1 MRDDVQ
7 ECKPRGVVFPNSL
20 GIIEGRRTMNR
31 MIRSRLPSQR
41 KAAMCLVHYLARGL
55 LACVAALLRANAN
68 AVCPKP
74 RLGTLTGLRTFA
86 YAAKLA
92 SAAVLFE
99 PLMSGIRSRGSRPL
113 LIAVDKSS
121 SRPKKRSD
129 LQQADNFVVTL
140 LVVASIVACKLQPA
154 TSIVLLAALV
164 RYRSSVR

>member
-1 MRDDVQ
+1 M
-7 ECKPRGVVFPNSL
+7 
-20 GIIEGRRTMNR
+20 GRV
-31 MIRSRLPSQR
+31 IGSPLLFQR
-41 KAAMCLVHYLARGL
+41 KVAMCLLHYLARDLSG
-55 LACVAALLRANAN
+55 CDAALLRATSN
-68 AVCPKP
+68 AVCLKH

-92 SAAVLFE
+92 RATVLLE
-99 PLMSGIRSRGSRPL
+99 PLMSGVRSRSSRPL
-113 LIAVDKSS
+113 LIAVDKST

-129 LQQADNFVVTL
+129 LQQADKFVVAL